1 MSEQAL
7 DLRTVVGVLR
17 RHRLLLAGTT
27 LLGFAAGCLYAVVEP
42 PLYASTSLVLLPQ
55 QETQQ
60 TPADPA
66 TQARVAGSAAVL
78 GPAGKML
85 HPHLSAARMAEHITV
100 SAPSSTVLEF
110 QATDASEDRVTELAQ
125 AAAEAEVGY
134 VKDAANALLN
144 TQRTGLL
151 ERERT
156 LQASLDAVSAQITTT
171 TKRRNTEGATTTAG
185 RDDSTTLAQLTAE
198 QADLVLQL
206 DQVKQQADAAAA
218 GASPSTASVIQPAT
232 PPRRPELRVR
242 AVEYGAAGAGLAVGL
257 MLVGLAMFARRDRR
271 LRYRDQIAD
280 ALGSTVVAS
289 VRTHPPHTVAGWSEL
304 LADYEPPTSDAWALR
319 QVLRLLDVDE
329 QRPRTITLV
338 TLAGDQEAL
347 AIGPQLASY
356 AASTGLRAR
365 LIAAQRHETAASLWA
380 SCHRAEADEEAR
392 PGLYVGAGSAP
403 DGFAET
409 VTVVLVVL
417 DRRRPAMAPPPPS
430 DLTLVGISAGSLTAE
445 DLARAAITVDDA
457 GVRIDGMVVA
467 NPDDL
472 DRSTGRL
479 PQRERGIEANLPNR
493 IAGAPDQPT
502 RLLSRSHR

>member
-27 LLGFAAGCLYAVVEP
+27 LLGFVAGMGYAVAEP
-42 PLYASTSLVLLPQ
+42 PLYSSTSLVLLPQ
-55 QETQQ
+55 QDSQQ
-60 TPADPA
+60 TPADPQ

-78 GPAGKML
+78 GPAGKL
-85 HPHLSAARMAEHITV
+85 LQPRLSAARMAERITV

-110 QATDASEDRVTELAQ
+110 HATDASESRVTQLAQ
-125 AAAEAEVGY
+125 AAADAEVGY
-134 VKDAANALLN
+134 IKDAATALLN
-144 TQRTGLL
+144 TQRSGLL

-156 LQASLDAVSAQITTT
+156 LQASLDSVGAQITST
-171 TKRRNTEGATTTAG
+171 TKRRNAEGATTAAG
-185 RDDSTTLAQLTAE
+185 RDDSTALAQLTAE

-242 AVEYGAAGAGLAVGL
+242 ALEYGAAGAGFAVGL
-257 MLVGLAMFARRDRR
+257 MLVGLALFARRDRR

-289 VRTHPPHTVAGWSEL
+289 VHTRPPHTVAGWSEL
-304 LADYEPPTSDAWALR
+304 MADYEPTTSDAWALR
-319 QVLRLLDVDE
+319 QVLRLLDVAE

-338 TLAGDQEAL
+338 TLAGDQAAL

-365 LIAAQRHETAASLWA
+365 LVAAQRHETAASLWA
-380 SCHRAEADEEAR
+380 SCHRAEAEEEVR
-392 PGLYVGAGSAP
+392 PGLYVGAGADP
-403 DGFAET
+403 ED
-409 VTVVLVVL
+409 VLTVVLVVL
-417 DRRRPAMAPPPPS
+417 DRRRPAMVSPPHS
-430 DLTLVGISAGSLTAE
+430 DLTLVGISAGALTAE

-479 PQRERGIEANLPNR
+479 PQRERGAEAALPNR
-493 IAGAPDQPT
+493 VAGAPEQPT
-502 RLLSRSHR
+502 RILSRSHR